1 MLVDIQFSN
10 WAVWRAITW
19 WAATHVYNDTCMV
32 FFWIIFIPLLFFYLR
47 GCNECYQS
55 CIPKKKNKKLV
66 VSDANRGPISLIFH
80 SRKHDAINEL
90 TCKLQQALT
99 YHVIVINNPYAS
111 FRASTRLIVLYSILS
126 DSQREMIYM
135 QIFFFTMARERKR
148 EKNRKIKTTTKI

>member
-1 MLVDIQFSN
+1 MSVISH
-10 WAVWRAITW
+10 A
-19 WAATHVYNDTCMV
+19 
-32 FFWIIFIPLLFFYLR
+32 
-47 GCNECYQS
+47 YQ
-55 CIPKKKNKKLV
+55 KKKNKKLV

-99 YHVIVINNPYAS
+99 YHVMVINNPYAS

-135 QIFFFTMARERKR
+135 QIYMTENVHAHRKDGFQISVIR
-148 EKNRKIKTTTKI
+148 LVV

>member
-1 MLVDIQFSN
+1 MLSVMH
-10 WAVWRAITW
+10 T
-19 WAATHVYNDTCMV
+19 
-32 FFWIIFIPLLFFYLR
+32 
-47 GCNECYQS
+47 
-55 CIPKKKNKKLV
+55 KKNKKLV

-99 YHVIVINNPYAS
+99 YHVMVINNPYAS

-135 QIFFFTMARERKR
+135 QIFFSQWRERER
-148 EKNRKIKTTTKI
+148 EKKTGK